1 MLIKL
6 QTSLMLSFSF
16 ALFIEISSP
25 IIGPRVKVTNTLAY
39 YDMEF
44 IVTAKSL
51 IVQLKTFIVIGLIL
65 AAKFGPRNN
74 QKIWLCNRVGIH

>member
-16 ALFIEISSP
+16 ELFIEISSP

-39 YDMEF
+39 YDMEL
-44 IVTAKSL
+44 IATAKIL
-51 IVQLKTFIVIGLIL
+51 IVQVPGSKPYCHWFNFSG
-65 AAKFGPRNN
+65 
-74 QKIWLCNRVGIH
+74 